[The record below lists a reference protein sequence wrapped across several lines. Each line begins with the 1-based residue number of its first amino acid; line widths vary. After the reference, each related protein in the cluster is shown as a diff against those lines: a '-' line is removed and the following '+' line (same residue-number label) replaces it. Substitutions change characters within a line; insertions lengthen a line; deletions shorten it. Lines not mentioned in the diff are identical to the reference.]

1 MPATPCE
8 HAPRTGLEILLEGKG
23 STFIGKLNRG
33 HQLPERH
40 LAEFVGSPANAARV
54 DNRPTPAQAPRS
66 ERTDP

>member
-40 LAEFVGSPANAARV
+40 LAEMCGQPC
-54 DNRPTPAQAPRS
+54 
-66 ERTDP
+66 ERGPS